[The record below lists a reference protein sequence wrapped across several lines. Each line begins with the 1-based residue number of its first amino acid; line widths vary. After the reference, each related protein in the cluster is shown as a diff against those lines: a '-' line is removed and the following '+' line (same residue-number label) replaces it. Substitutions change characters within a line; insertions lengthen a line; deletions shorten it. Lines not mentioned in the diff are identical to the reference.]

1 MIFVT
6 VGTDTHDFSRLVR
19 KMDDIA
25 LRKDVVMQIGNT
37 RYKPKHARWFHFEK
51 NHVIDS
57 LYKKTEVI
65 VTHAGAGSIIRS
77 LGQGKVPVVVPRLK
91 KYREHINNHQLDLAR
106 ALSKKKRII
115 VVTDMEHL
123 EMHLTKRK
131 FLPKKNGMLLKRLN
145 KYLEGL

>member
-1 MIFVT
+1 MIYVT

-57 LYKKTEVI
+57 LYKKAEVI

-77 LGQGKVPVVVPRLK
+77 LERGKVPVVVPRLQEWG
-91 KYREHINNHQLDLAR
+91 EHINNHQLDLAR
-106 ALSKKKRII
+106 GMEKKGMVILVEDVGKLEK
-115 VVTDMEHL
+115 EH
-123 EMHLTKRK
+123 
-131 FLPKKNGMLLKRLN
+131 
-145 KYLEGL
+145 